1 MIFQISEM
9 PLLLV
14 LLNILR
20 RPLCILSL
28 MNSWKKG
35 MNMQLCSTH
44 GDAAQGVKYLC
55 FFSSGSLKMREN
67 YISFAQLCSC
77 AQFVYFLREV
87 CYFSMIKFTIMSKTR
102 TYHSKIEK

>member
-20 RPLCILSL
+20 RPLYILSS

-35 MNMQLCSTH
+35 MNMQLCSTL
-44 GDAAQGVKYLC
+44 GDAAQGSEFMGKT
-55 FFSSGSLKMREN
+55 FQA
-67 YISFAQLCSC
+67 AQL
-77 AQFVYFLREV
+77 
-87 CYFSMIKFTIMSKTR
+87 
-102 TYHSKIEK
+102 TYEKNLIVDHTCKMFF

>member
-55 FFSSGSLKMREN
+55 FFSSRSLKMREN
-67 YISFAQLCSC
+67 YIRFAQIVHIYFFEGNVFTF
-77 AQFVYFLREV
+77 QFLKDRTHNYVFL
-87 CYFSMIKFTIMSKTR
+87 T
-102 TYHSKIEK
+102 

>member
-1 MIFQISEM
+1 MIIAKCFNESDKFFGTYDFFLQIPEM

-20 RPLCILSL
+20 RPLYILSS

-44 GDAAQGVKYLC
+44 GDAAQGVKYFG
-55 FFSSGSLKMREN
+55 FFL
-67 YISFAQLCSC
+67 SFSQN
-77 AQFVYFLREV
+77 E
-87 CYFSMIKFTIMSKTR
+87 
-102 TYHSKIEK
+102 SKIY